1 MRKKLTFLLFLLVA
15 GITTAMAQNITVKGK
30 VVDQNSQPL
39 PGVSVTVKGTQT
51 GTLTDVGGNYT
62 LNAPSNATLVLSY
75 IGYDTQELAVS
86 GRSSIN
92 VTMTEGVKSL
102 NEVVVVGYGT
112 QKKSVVTGSIS
123 RVKAS
128 DLENQQVT
136 RFDQA
141 LQGRTS
147 GVTVVA
153 GSGAP
158 NAAPIIRVRGITS
171 INNTDPLYVID
182 GVVSLN
188 GGLEN
193 LNPNDIESI
202 EVLKDASAAIYGSR
216 SSNGVVL
223 VTTKKGKSGAP
234 TLSYNGY
241 YGTQKATK
249 QFDVVNA
256 TQYATLRNQAVTND
270 GGTAPF
276 ANPGQYGTGTNW
288 QDVIFGESAAIQ
300 NHNLM
305 VQGGTDASKYYVSFG
320 YLNQQGIVLSDISNF
335 KKYNFTANTSF
346 QPKKWLSVGQNFAY
360 TYTRN
365 QSNFST
371 NNEFG
376 GPLSSSLNLDPITPI
391 LAAQEDLNGTPY
403 TDKPVVKD
411 AQGRPYAI
419 SKYVGQEMSNPLAYL
434 ETQRGNYGWSHNLL
448 GNAFVEIQP
457 IKGLRLK
464 TQINGKQAFWG
475 SQSYTPLYYLTT
487 QNNNT
492 TNRSASRGSNR
503 NLTWNW
509 DNTISYNR
517 QISKHDFTVLLGT
530 SAQEQSEVGLSGTYN
545 NLPVDDYRKVSFNYA
560 LPNENRIASSYEA
573 QPYRVTSIFGRVNYS
588 FDEKYLF
595 TGIIRR
601 DGSSKFGSN
610 NVYGTFPSAQVGWV
624 ATREDFFPKN
634 SFVDFLK
641 VRASYGEV
649 GNELSLSTFQY
660 TSVVA
665 GGSNAVFGPGGLVIG
680 NSPQGPQ
687 NPNLKWESTKTTD
700 IGFDAVIFK
709 DFNVTVDVYRKLTSG
724 MLQSFN
730 LPGYAGYNGQFFD
743 NIGDLENKGIELEVG
758 YNGKSGDFKYN
769 VSGNISYNKNEVT
782 FLGSRPYIDGGSFQN
797 SSYPL
802 FRTQSGQPVASFYGF
817 QELGTFKSQAEIDAY
832 TLNGTRIQPNAKPGD
847 FKWADN
853 NGNGVI
859 DEGDRT
865 FLGSQLP
872 KWTYGINL
880 RGNYKNFDMMV
891 FGQGVWGNKLF
902 QGYRRL
908 DIATANYSTAALDAW
923 TPQNAGSNYPRLSD
937 LDPNNNF
944 KNPSN
949 FYLQSG
955 AYFRIKTL
963 QLGYT
968 LPTAV
973 LSKIDVKKARIFIS
987 SNNLVTITKYDGFDP
1002 EIAGSIDRGIYPQ
1015 ARTFMVGLDFTL

>member
-1 MRKKLTFLLFLLVA
+1 MRKKLTFLLFLLIA
-15 GITTAMAQNITVKGK
+15 GVTAAMAQNATVRGK

-62 LNAPSNATLVLSY
+62 LSAAPNATLIFSY
-75 IGYDTQELAVS
+75 IGYDTQEISVS
-86 GRSSIN
+86 SRSELN
-92 VTMTEGVKSL
+92 VTLTEGVRSL

-112 QKKSVVTGSIS
+112 QKKSVVTGAIAHVSG
-123 RVKAS
+123 R

-147 GVTVVA
+147 GVVVVA

-171 INNTDPLYVID
+171 INNSNPLYVID
-182 GVVSLN
+182 GIISQN

-234 TLSYNGY
+234 QLSYNGY
-241 YGTQKATK
+241 FGTQKATK

-276 ANPGQYGTGTNW
+276 ANPAQFGEGTNW
-288 QDVIFGESAAIQ
+288 QDIVLGESAAIQ
-300 NHNLM
+300 NHNLSI
-305 VQGGTDASKYYVSFG
+305 QGGTELNKYYLSFG
-320 YLNQQGIVLSDISNF
+320 YLNQQGIVFSDISNF

-346 QPKKWLSVGQNFAY
+346 QPKKWLNIGQTFGY

-391 LAAQEDLNGTPY
+391 LAAQEDLNSSPY
-403 TDKPVVKD
+403 TDKPVVRD

-448 GNAFVEIQP
+448 GNVFVEIQP
-457 IKGLRLK
+457 IRGLK
-464 TQINGKQAFWG
+464 IKSQINGKQAFWG

-492 TNRSASRGSNR
+492 TNRSAFRGSNR

-509 DNTISYNR
+509 ENTISYNR
-517 QISKHDFTVLLGT
+517 QVGLHDFTGLIGT
-530 SAQEQSEVGLSGTYN
+530 SAQGQNEVGLNATFN
-545 NLPVDDYRKVSFNYA
+545 NIPVDDYRKLSFNYA
-560 LPNENRIASSYEA
+560 LPNENRIGGAYDN
-573 QPYRVTSIFGRVNYS
+573 QPYHLTSLFGRLNYS
-588 FDEKYLF
+588 YDEKYLF

-610 NVYGTFPSAQVGWV
+610 YVYGTFPSAQVGWV
-624 ATREDFFPKN
+624 ASRENFFPKN

-641 VRASYGEV
+641 LRASYGEV
-649 GNELSLSTFQY
+649 GNELSLDFFQY
-660 TSVVA
+660 TSVV
-665 GGSNAVFGPGGLVIG
+665 GGGRNAVFGPGGLVIG
-680 NSPQGPQ
+680 NAPLGPE
-687 NPNLKWESTKTTD
+687 NRNLRWEATKTAD
-700 IGFDAVIFK
+700 IGIDAVLFK
-709 DFNVTVDVYRKLTSG
+709 NVNLTIDVYRKLTSG
-724 MLQSFN
+724 MLQSFR
-730 LPGYAGYNGQFFD
+730 LPGYAGFDGDFFD
-743 NIGDLENKGIELEVG
+743 NIGDLENKGVEVELG
-758 YNGKSGDFKYN
+758 YNGNSGDFKYN
-769 VSGNISYNKNEVT
+769 LSGNIAYNKNEVT
-782 FLGSRPYIDGGSFQN
+782 FLGSRPFIDGGSFQA

-802 FRTQSGQPVASFYGF
+802 FRTQTGQPVASFYGF

-832 TLNGTRIQPNAKPGD
+832 TRNGTKIQPNAKPGD

-865 FLGSQLP
+865 FLGNQLP
-872 KWTYGINL
+872 KWTYGVNL
-880 RGNYKNFDMMV
+880 RANYKDFDFLL
-891 FGQGVWGNKLF
+891 FGQGAWGNKLF

-908 DIATANYSTAALDAW
+908 DIATANYSSAALDAW
-923 TPQNAGSNYPRLSD
+923 TPQNSDSNYPRLSD

-963 QLGYT
+963 QFGYT
-968 LPTAV
+968 LPASI
-973 LSKIDVKKARIFIS
+973 LNKIDVKRARIFVS

-1002 EIAGSIDRGIYPQ
+1002 EIAGSVDRGIYPQ